1 MLHVILF
8 RPEIPPNTGNLIRL
22 CANAGATLHLVHP
35 LGFDLSDAQ
44 VRRAGLDY
52 HEMASVREHPN
63 LEACLVAVGASR
75 VFALTTKATRSV
87 YDAAFRAGDAF
98 LFGPETSGLPP
109 ELLATFAPERKLRIP
124 MRAGNRSLNLS
135 NAAAVTVYEA
145 WRQLGFAGSTTP
157 ARS

>member
-1 MLHVILF
+1 MFNVILF

-22 CANAGATLHLVHP
+22 CANAGAALHLVHP

-52 HEMASVREHPN
+52 HEMACVREHRD
-63 LEACLVAVGASR
+63 LKACLAVLGPAR

-87 YDAAFRAGDAF
+87 YDAAFREGDAF

-109 ELLATFAPERKLRIP
+109 EVLETFAPAMKLRIP

-145 WRQLGFAGSTTP
+145 WRQLGFPGSANP

>member
-22 CANAGATLHLVHP
+22 CANAGAALHLVHP

-52 HEMASVREHPN
+52 HEMANVREHAD
-63 LEACLVAVGASR
+63 LDACLASIRPPR
-75 VFALTTKATRSV
+75 VFALTTKAARSV
-87 YDAAFRAGDAF
+87 YDVRFNDSDAF
-98 LFGPETSGLPP
+98 LFGPETSGLPQDV
-109 ELLATFAPERKLRIP
+109 LDAFAPDSKLRIP

-145 WRQLGFAGSTTP
+145 WRQLGFVGSTTP
-157 ARS
+157 TRG

>member
-22 CANAGATLHLVHP
+22 CANAGAALHLVHP
-35 LGFDLSDAQ
+35 LGFELSDAH

-52 HEMASVREHPN
+52 HEMANVREHPD
-63 LEACLVAVGASR
+63 LDTCLAALGGAR

-109 ELLATFAPERKLRIP
+109 ALLDTFPAEMKLRIP

-145 WRQLGFAGSTTP
+145 WRQLGFFGSTTP
-157 ARS
+157 ARG